1 MKEIEKNGKRGRW
14 LAWQWA
20 ALASLGLAGTLFA
33 LDEIFEAD
41 TDGDGWTDAE
51 EIIAGTDPLDSA
63 DPWDSDGDGI
73 PDFLEFENGTDPLDP
88 NDPPR
93 DALATAAE
101 NGAAT
106 KAPAKKRSR
115 GNAACLSA
123 ASAQPRVAT
132 TLSDDEGGDGE
143 GEGSAPETLEVTVSG
158 SFNESGYGTISYT
171 YTDADD
177 SNKTAPP
184 FSKNYVFDIEQ
195 GNFVRVTL
203 ESDDDAVLSVAGVS
217 AHSYWSK
224 DDKKIIPANITSPY
238 VALPNPP
245 PSEKQTVSIAFENYG
260 GPHKLQ
266 FTVTTLRVKAEVA
279 SVAFASS
286 GALDVRRDDGTPFEG
301 ASWEKD
307 RTDSSGG
314 DDATHPV
321 AVRSGFSLKFVPAL
335 NTFGGSA
342 PEAVRASVTYPGLS
356 EPVVREVTYE
366 NLAQGVEIPA
376 PVPAGTADYFEKNL
390 TISWSVRYAGLTN
403 WLPAGTSVHEI
414 YFTRGEPLTSL
425 RQETLFYLG
434 CKNAKGMSGEVEIVD
449 AIYEEF
455 ADLDVRRKSDGKQL
469 SYWKFDDAHE
479 KASTSL
485 LLICEDGDGNC
496 QAWSGLFRDMVR
508 LQGIEAKR
516 VSIFSKRA
524 MPDFCDQH
532 GYPTP
537 ESIMVGNWGFSLDE
551 CCIEKDC
558 SYTELR
564 WVSSIF
570 KKNYTHILDAVVRET
585 PLAQKVSPREYI
597 LAQGNPHSPF
607 HFNGHWICKILG
619 KYYDPS
625 YGTSKFS
632 ELSAYE
638 NNSLAG
644 FFRDDG
650 TLLSIKN
657 SSDLDVFETVS
668 E

>member
-115 GNAACLSA
+115 GNAVRLSA

-314 DDATHPV
+314 DDSTHPV
-321 AVRSGFSLKFVPAL
+321 AVRSGSSLKFVPAM

-425 RQETLFYLG
+425 RQETLFWIACAGAVRGLSDES
-434 CKNAKGMSGEVEIVD
+434 AIVD
-449 AIYEEF
+449 AVWGKFATLAVTSKNGEKMLYWGPKSLATRSAFFSAEELI
-455 ADLDVRRKSDGKQL
+455 AERDGKCGAWASFFASAVNLHGVDAQVKTL
-469 SYWKFDDAHE
+469 VSAFVSSGGRDNLMVKNYKF
-479 KASTSL
+479 S
-485 LLICEDGDGNC
+485 
-496 QAWSGLFRDMVR
+496 
-508 LQGIEAKR
+508 
-516 VSIFSKRA
+516 
-524 MPDFCDQH
+524 
-532 GYPTP
+532 PTP
-537 ESIMVGNWGFSLDE
+537 AFPRNQYGD
-551 CCIEKDC
+551 
-558 SYTELR
+558 
-564 WVSSIF
+564 
-570 KKNYTHILDAVVRET
+570 YTHYLAGSEQDGCTVDQDGIPGQSNLNPISLFTNHAVVG
-585 PLAQKVSPREYI
+585 I
-597 LAQGNPHSPF
+597 
-607 HFNGHWICKILG
+607 NGKIF
-619 KYYDPS
+619 DPS
-625 YGTSKFS
+625 YGTGPFDNFIKWKD
-632 ELSAYE
+632 A
-638 NNSLAG
+638 SLAG
-644 FFRDDG
+644 F
-650 TLLSIKN
+650 L
-657 SSDLDVFETVS
+657 VEVS
-668 E
+668 ENVCLCREAEYQFVEVVEVTEE

>member
-93 DALATAAE
+93 DALANAAE

-115 GNAACLSA
+115 GNAVRLSA

-132 TLSDDEGGDGE
+132 TLSDGEDGDGE

-238 VALPNPP
+238 VALPNPL

-425 RQETLFYLG
+425 RQETLFWISCSG
-434 CKNAKGMSGEVEIVD
+434 GKGKESETDVVD
-449 AIYEEF
+449 GIYGYF
-455 ADLDVRRKSDGKQL
+455 QTKSIRRKSDHL
-469 SYWKFDDAHE
+469 LMTYWKNWE
-479 KASTSL
+479 QGERTT
-485 LLICEDGDGNC
+485 
-496 QAWSGLFRDMVR
+496 SGLFSSTDGNGNCEAWSAFLRDAIK
-508 LQGIEAKR
+508 LQGIQAHRMR
-516 VSIFSKRA
+516 VFSRRSTISWGNFEYVMVKTWN
-524 MPDFCDQH
+524 F
-532 GYPTP
+532 GTP
-537 ESIMVGNWGFSLDE
+537 SATL
-551 CCIEKDC
+551 
-558 SYTELR
+558 
-564 WVSSIF
+564 
-570 KKNYTHILDAVVRET
+570 KKIVFWSETSETSEEEYTHVANESVSAV
-585 PLAQKVSPREYI
+585 
-597 LAQGNPHSPF
+597 AQGLAVPGVIMAGQGNSDTPSS
-607 HFNGHWICKILG
+607 FNGHWITMSCG
-619 KYYDPS
+619 YYYDPS
-625 YGTSKFS
+625 YGSTKVSTMN
-632 ELSAYE
+632 SADYE
-638 NNSLAG
+638 NSAFSGFYTHDNDSYARMNLAG
-644 FFRDDG
+644 
-650 TLLSIKN
+650 
-657 SSDLDVFETVS
+657 LDVTYTIDD
-668 E
+668 